1 MNLFS
6 TFDKNTIL
14 LCQFYSGELPLSY
27 ALDIRTLNFYAKL
40 SELSSNPSNILYKWF
55 GMDERIAL
63 ELKYGI
69 GGENVFRDYNKLI
82 RKFFNDY
89 CASLL

>member
-1 MNLFS
+1 M
-6 TFDKNTIL
+6 
-14 LCQFYSGELPLSY
+14 
-27 ALDIRTLNFYAKL
+27 
-40 SELSSNPSNILYKWF
+40 SELSFNPSNVLYKWF

-63 ELKYGI
+63 EIIYGI
-69 GGENVFRDYNKLI
+69 GGEKVFRDYNKLI